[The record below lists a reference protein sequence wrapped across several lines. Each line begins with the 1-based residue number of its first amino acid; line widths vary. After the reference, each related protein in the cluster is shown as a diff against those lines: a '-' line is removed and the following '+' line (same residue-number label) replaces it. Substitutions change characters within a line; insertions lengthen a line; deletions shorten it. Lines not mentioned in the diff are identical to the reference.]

1 MELFSRLLDNL
12 LVYGMG
18 GVRTESAEEISPETG
33 AFLNSW
39 N

>member
-18 GVRTESAEEISPETG
+18 DVRSGSAEEISLETG
-33 AFLNSW
+33 TILIPRN
-39 N
+39 